1 MNQSKELV
9 SEIEKNII
17 LLLNKLKDNH
27 LLIKSL
33 KSKLKELESTNFS
46 FIQEINLLKQKN
58 KSLSVANSLLGSD
71 ENKSETK
78 EYSESNKYFFNPL
91 ILNCSSTNKTRL
103 LEFFL
108 FKLIL

>member
-9 SEIEKNII
+9 NEIEKNII

-33 KSKLKELESTNFS
+33 KSKLKELESTNFN

-71 ENKSETK
+71 ENRVETK
-78 EYSESNKYFFNPL
+78 EKINSL
-91 ILNCSSTNKTRL
+91 IKDIDMCINQLGSS
-103 LEFFL
+103 F
-108 FKLIL
+108 

>member
-9 SEIEKNII
+9 NEIEKNII

-33 KSKLKELESTNFS
+33 KSELKELESTNFN

-71 ENKSETK
+71 ENRVETK
-78 EYSESNKYFFNPL
+78 EKINSL
-91 ILNCSSTNKTRL
+91 IKDIDMCINQLGSS
-103 LEFFL
+103 F
-108 FKLIL
+108 